1 MLKKHVFNKHP
12 EFIIIDKL
20 TNITKSKDI
29 LRKGLIERE
38 GFQIQTLETLH
49 SKGLNQEPST

>member
-12 EFIIIDKL
+12 KFIIIDKL
-20 TNITKSKDI
+20 TNIPKSIEI
-29 LRKGLIERE
+29 LRQRLIERE